1 MISLPCSIRS
11 WTFPLDIFLRQGSL
25 SYQKTWALLERNLS
39 DQNVP
44 RPLLIVPPMC

>member
-1 MISLPCSIRS
+1 MISLTCSIRS
-11 WTFPLDIFLRQGSL
+11 WTFPLDIFRRQGSL
-25 SYQKTWALLERNLS
+25 SYQKIWALLERNLS

>member
-11 WTFPLDIFLRQGSL
+11 WTFPLEISLRQGSS

-44 RPLLIVPPMC
+44 RSLLIVPHMC